1 MFLDSGYMMSYEG
14 RDIQITII
22 DTLEDFDR
30 LKPQLVLDKNYIY
43 YIKDIRAYVYLNRV
57 IASGDF
63 RFVEQEDGD
72 LGPRTWFKN
81 KNKKETK
88 EVEPV
93 SKIDEVENMEFK
105 TADTNETVLELSV
118 PTIDELD
125 SYFSSIGLEIPGG
138 NF

>member
-1 MFLDSGYMMSYEG
+1 MFLDSGYMMNYEG

-22 DTLEDFDR
+22 DALENFER

-63 RFVEQEDGD
+63 KFVEQENGD
-72 LGPRTWFKN
+72 LGPRTWLKN

-93 SKIDEVENMEFK
+93 LKIDEIESMEFK
-105 TADTNETVLELSV
+105 TADTNETVMELKV
-118 PTIDELD
+118 PTADELD
-125 SYFSSIGLEIPGG
+125 NYFSSIGFNLGI
-138 NF
+138 

>member
-22 DTLEDFDR
+22 DTLEDFER
-30 LKPQLVLDKNYIY
+30 LKPQLVLDKNCIY

-93 SKIDEVENMEFK
+93 SKIDEIESMEFK
-105 TADTNETVLELSV
+105 TADTNETVMELSV
-118 PTIDELD
+118 PTADELD
-125 SYFSSIGLEIPGG
+125 NYFSSIGFNLGI
-138 NF
+138 

>member
-14 RDIQITII
+14 RDIRVIII
-22 DTLEDFDR
+22 DTLEDFER

-43 YIKDIRAYVYLNRV
+43 YIKDIRAYVYLNKV

-81 KNKKETK
+81 KKETK
-88 EVEPV
+88 EVESV
-93 SKIDEVENMEFK
+93 SKIDEIESMEFK
-105 TADTNETVLELSV
+105 TADTNMELSV

-125 SYFSSIGLEIPGG
+125 NYFSSIGLEIPGG

>member
-22 DTLEDFDR
+22 DTLEDFER
-30 LKPQLVLDKNYIY
+30 LKPQLVLDKNCIY

-81 KNKKETK
+81 KNKNKKETK

-93 SKIDEVENMEFK
+93 SKIDEIESMEFK
-105 TADTNETVLELSV
+105 TADTNETVMELSV
-118 PTIDELD
+118 PTADELD
-125 SYFSSIGLEIPGG
+125 NYFSSIGFNLGI
-138 NF
+138 

>member
-22 DTLEDFDR
+22 DTLEDFER

-63 RFVEQEDGD
+63 RFVEREKGD

-81 KNKKETK
+81 KNKNEIK
-88 EVEPV
+88 EVK
-93 SKIDEVENMEFK
+93 SDLKIDEVESM
-105 TADTNETVLELSV
+105 DTNETVMELSV

-125 SYFSSIGLEIPGG
+125 NYFSSITLDYWR
-138 NF
+138 